1 MNFEDRV
8 LLNELKFTDTDD
20 QIIEYIRE
28 NKEKILNQSI
38 QGTAEEL
45 FTVPN
50 TIVRLSKK
58 IGYKGFSELKFQL
71 RKEQEDIKSNNFEGA
86 IENSNLISE
95 NIIKTINIIDSNII
109 KKVVR
114 KIKEAKNI
122 QFLGIGDSIYFCE
135 MFTKNLRCLNK
146 KAEFF
151 IYRHDMIYNVEKC
164 NEKDLY
170 IVISVSGES
179 KELIEACEIAKR
191 RGAYIIS
198 MTHLSRNTISKLA
211 DMNLFF
217 WAPKKIINNYNA
229 TDRVGIMI
237 LIRTISELFW
247 KN

>member
-1 MNFEDRV
+1 MNFDERV

-28 NKEKILNQSI
+28 NEEKVLNQSI
-38 QGTAEEL
+38 QETAEEL

-58 IGYKGFSELKFQL
+58 LGYKGFSELKFEL
-71 RKEQEDIKSNNFEGA
+71 RKEIYEKNNSLEINFE
-86 IENSNLISE
+86 NKDLISE
-95 NIIKTINIIDSNII
+95 NIIKTINVIDSDSI
-109 KKVVR
+109 KKAVK
-114 KIKEAKNI
+114 KINQAKNI
-122 QFLGIGDSIYFCE
+122 HLLGIGDSIYFCE
-135 MFTKNLRCLNK
+135 MFTKNLRCVNK
-146 KAEFF
+146 SAEFF
-151 IYRHDMIYNVEKC
+151 TYRHDMIYNVEKC

-179 KELIEACEIAKR
+179 RDLIEACKIAKD

-198 MTHLSRNTISKLA
+198 MTHLSKNSISKLS

-217 WAPKKIINNYNA
+217 WAPKKEINNYNA

-237 LIRTISELFW
+237 LIRAISELFW
-247 KN
+247 EH